1 MIWIYWRIYY
11 MLDVNCYLIANETT
25 PYTPYDA
32 ETVTWTDSPPELL
45 LVFYVPISY
54 ESQDNLTVV

>member
-1 MIWIYWRIYY
+1 

-32 ETVTWTDSPPELL
+32 EAVTWTDSPSDLL
-45 LVFYVPISY
+45 LVLYVPISY